1 MVSIGKLGKG
11 QETYYLDSVAG
22 GADDYY
28 SGEGESPGQWTGSG
42 AAELGLEGTVERDQL
57 HAVLAARDPRTGE
70 TLPQFVRKDRVPGF
84 DVTFSA
90 PKSVSALWAVADE
103 ATAGRIRDAHERSVT
118 AALGFLEREAAFTRL
133 GTDGHTAARG
143 SGFVAAAFRH
153 RMSRAGDP
161 QLHTHVLV
169 ANLIKTPD
177 GNWRTLDGQR
187 LYRRAKTAG
196 YLYQAHLRA
205 ELSRELGV
213 TWREVHR
220 GAAEIA
226 GVSDET
232 LHAFSR
238 RRREIEAAMAK
249 HDGSSRRSAEVAAL
263 ESRKAKDYGVRAAEQ
278 RREWRERAT
287 ATGLELDSVLRQS
300 AIPERLGEPSLFAR
314 VESTLTAERSTFA
327 RRHVIEEIA
336 AAHRQ
341 GASVEKVERLADRFL
356 AREHVVELGE
366 ARPAGARAAAPS
378 EPLYT
383 TREVIALEER
393 LVDAAER
400 HSRQTVAVAKPDVL
414 DAALGRDPALAEE
427 QREMVSRLA
436 AGGEGTVCVVGRAG
450 AGKTR
455 ALRPVREAFEVS
467 GVEVIGA
474 SLQNTAA
481 RILEQEAGIHST
493 SLTRLLY
500 EADVQGYGLPRGGV
514 VVVDEA
520 AMASTRALARL
531 QELAQ
536 RDRAKLILIGDPE
549 QLPAIDHPG
558 AFRALVDRLGAIE
571 LAEVRRLR
579 DPVERAAVE
588 LIRSGRSSSALAAYS
603 ERGQLTLAET
613 VADLEAMVVA
623 DRHAAQRAGED
634 AIMLARTRA
643 RTARLNEL
651 AQVLRLAEGE
661 LGEASIEVGEERIH
675 VGDHVV
681 TRVNRGGHSPVHNRE
696 RWVVLAIDHEARAM
710 TFRHL
715 TETERVVALD
725 AGYLDRHPADARG
738 SVELG
743 YAITKYGA
751 QGMTVDRAF
760 VVLGDGLS
768 KEEAYTALTR
778 AREGTELYA
787 VTREPVERAEI
798 APTQD
803 ERKLGAD
810 AWGRQMERSEQQR
823 LAIGERLRSELERE
837 PTTALVEELRRI
849 EACGEE
855 AAGRRLEALATT
867 RAEAERDA
875 ERARTALAETR
886 PGDRAERT
894 RIESITEHAAER
906 LEALQ
911 ARERAMRE
919 TTRGVAPGDRERGV
933 AIERILAERRWLRVE
948 SAIRLEPA
956 YLTDALGPPPEGL
969 RRRLEW
975 ERAVDTLERHRQRL
989 GARDSNRALG
999 EEPRR
1004 AQERAEWRAA
1014 TRELE
1019 AMRARLVERE
1029 RAPERVRAVGQGIER

>member
-28 SGEGESPGQWTGSG
+28 SGEGEAPGRWTGSG
-42 AAELGLEGTVERDQL
+42 ASELGLSGEVERGQL
-57 HAVLAARDPRTGE
+57 HAVLSGHDPHTDASLLR
-70 TLPQFVRKDRVPGF
+70 LLRKDRVPGF

-90 PKSVSALWAVADE
+90 PKSVSVLWAVADE
-103 ATAGRIRDAHERSVT
+103 RTARLIRGAHERSVE

-169 ANLIKTPD
+169 ANLIRTSD
-177 GNWRTLDGQR
+177 GTWRTLDGQR

-205 ELSRELGV
+205 ELSRELGA

-226 GVSDET
+226 GVRDET
-232 LHAFSR
+232 LRAFSR
-238 RRREIEAAMAK
+238 RRREIEARMAERG
-249 HDGSSRRSAEVAAL
+249 GSSRRSVEVAAL
-263 ESRKAKDYGVRAAEQ
+263 ESRQAKDYGIRPTEQ
-278 RREWRERAT
+278 RSEWRERAKE
-287 ATGLELDSVLRQS
+287 TGLDFNGVVRRS
-300 AIPERLGEPSLFAR
+300 AIPERLGEASLFAR
-314 VESTLTAERSTFA
+314 VESALTAEQSTFA

-341 GASVEKVERLADRFL
+341 GASVESVERLADRFL
-356 AREHVVELGE
+356 VRAHVVELGE
-366 ARPAGARAAAPS
+366 VRPAGARGFAPS

-393 LVDAAER
+393 LVESAAR
-400 HSRQTVAVAKPDVL
+400 HSRRTLAVAEPAAV
-414 DAALGRDPALAEE
+414 DAALARDPALADE
-427 QREMVSRLA
+427 QREMVRRLA
-436 AGGEGTVCVVGRAG
+436 SAGEGMVCVVGRAG

-455 ALRPVREAFEVS
+455 ALRPLREAFEAS

-481 RILEQEAGIHST
+481 RILEQEAGIRST

-500 EADVQGYGLPRGGV
+500 EADVQGFGLPRRGV
-514 VVVDEA
+514 VVIDEA

-531 QELAQ
+531 QDMAL
-536 RDRAKLILIGDPE
+536 RDRAKLLLIGDPE
-549 QLPAIDHPG
+549 QLPAIQHPG

-571 LAEVRRLR
+571 LSEVRRLR
-579 DPVERAAVE
+579 DPMERAAVE
-588 LIRSGRSSSALAAYS
+588 LVRSGRGSSALAAYS
-603 ERGQLTLAET
+603 DRDQLTLAET
-613 VADLEAMVVA
+613 VSDLEAMVVG

-634 AIMLARTRA
+634 AIILCRTRA

-651 AQVLRLAEGE
+651 AQGLRLAEGE
-661 LGEASIEVGEERIH
+661 LGEASIEVGEGRIRE
-675 VGDHVV
+675 GDHVV

-696 RWVVLAIDHEARAM
+696 RWVVEGIDAEARTM
-710 TFRHL
+710 TVRHL
-715 TETERVVALD
+715 AEQDRVVSLGAP
-725 AGYLDRHPADARG
+725 YLDRRQAEAVG

-787 VTREPVERAEI
+787 VSREAVERSEI
-798 APTQD
+798 APAQE
-803 ERKLGAD
+803 ERKLGAVEL
-810 AWGRQMERSEQQR
+810 GRQMERAEQR
-823 LAIGERLRSELERE
+823 ALAIDDRLRGELERK
-837 PTTALVEELRRI
+837 PTAALADEFQAIKSGDDDPGR
-849 EACGEE
+849 
-855 AAGRRLEALATT
+855 RRLEAVAAA
-867 RAEAERDA
+867 RAQAERDVR
-875 ERARTALAETR
+875 RA
-886 PGDRAERT
+886 
-894 RIESITEHAAER
+894 
-906 LEALQ
+906 LEALGQ
-911 ARERAMRE
+911 TQTRDRTQRARRESIAAHATERLRE
-919 TTRGVAPGDRERGV
+919 LRAEERVARAAAPDPAERERGA
-933 AIERILAERRWLRVE
+933 AIERILAERRRLSVE
-948 SAIRLEPA
+948 AAIVAEPR
-956 YLTDALGPPPEGL
+956 YLTEALGRRPDGL
-969 RRRLEW
+969 RPRLEW
-975 ERAVDTLERHRQRL
+975 ELAVDTVERHRQLL
-989 GARDSNRALG
+989 GVRDPDRALG
-999 EEPRR
+999 EKPRTR
-1004 AQERAEWRAA
+1004 DERASWRAA
-1014 TRELE
+1014 QRELE
-1019 AMRARLVERE
+1019 AVRARVVERE
-1029 RAPERVRAVGQGIER
+1029 VTRESNLGVGVEIAR